1 MLLGYNHGCKNPARE
16 VKFVDFLNLPLK
28 LQTSV
33 ILLHEGLDDLV
44 FAATIILQRLFYNG
58 SLWHSYRCLHCLPA
72 ELVLRSKAVAANCL
86 LLFLKLRVSFRKE
99 KKQ

>member
-16 VKFVDFLNLPLK
+16 VKFVDFLNLPLT

-44 FAATIILQRLFYNG
+44 FAATIILQT
-58 SLWHSYRCLHCLPA
+58 
-72 ELVLRSKAVAANCL
+72 
-86 LLFLKLRVSFRKE
+86 FL
-99 KKQ
+99 